1 VKIFI
6 IMTVEEAKYF
16 LSNMGL
22 SSCSCKY
29 GGTEGLIQEAIRL
42 KKLEEQKTPPIKD
55 GV

>member
-1 VKIFI
+1 MSI
-6 IMTVEEAKYF
+6 EEAKYF

-42 KKLEEQKTPPIKD
+42 KNLEEEKQKTPTD
-55 GV
+55 GEG

>member
-1 VKIFI
+1 
-6 IMTVEEAKYF
+6 MSVEEAKYF

-42 KKLEEQKTPPIKD
+42 KNLEEQKQKTPTD
-55 GV
+55 GEG

>member
-1 VKIFI
+1 
-6 IMTVEEAKYF
+6 MSVEEAKYF

-42 KKLEEQKTPPIKD
+42 KNLEEQKQKTPTD
-55 GV
+55 GED

>member
-1 VKIFI
+1 
-6 IMTVEEAKYF
+6 MSVEEAKYF

-42 KKLEEQKTPPIKD
+42 KNLEEEKQKAPTD
-55 GV
+55 GED

>member
-1 VKIFI
+1 
-6 IMTVEEAKYF
+6 MTVEEAKYF